1 MIKRILVGLGGT
13 PFTAAATQWATEL
26 GDLHQAQLTGV
37 TIVNTIVLND
47 LILGFLSDAHDLNLP
62 GCRWAIC
69 PQNDVPNLSAFL

>member
-37 TIVNTIVLND
+37 TIVNTKKLEKV
-47 LILGFLSDAHDLNLP
+47 GP
-62 GCRWAIC
+62 
-69 PQNDVPNLSAFL
+69 VPAGAAAYAQRMRETTSR

>member
-37 TIVNTIVLND
+37 TIVNTKKLEKV
-47 LILGFLSDAHDLNLP
+47 GPVPA
-62 GCRWAIC
+62 GCRRLC
-69 PQNDVPNLSAFL
+69 PAHARRTTSG